1 MSCQFARQLPN
12 PLDGIQVGAVGW
24 QESESNPG
32 PARTQKRPQQSR
44 MVIAC
49 IVEDQDHAA
58 ASRPMGQELAEELPE
73 RQGVKPRLLPRHQL
87 PVPEVHRSEQG
98 HGFSRRRMEQHGVC
112 IFRRNPHH
120 RPRTVLLE
128 VALIQAPQIHPGITS
143 PATEF
148 FYIAVGPPDP
158 LGQ

>member
-1 MSCQFARQLPN
+1 
-12 PLDGIQVGAVGW
+12 
-24 QESESNPG
+24 
-32 PARTQKRPQQSR
+32 